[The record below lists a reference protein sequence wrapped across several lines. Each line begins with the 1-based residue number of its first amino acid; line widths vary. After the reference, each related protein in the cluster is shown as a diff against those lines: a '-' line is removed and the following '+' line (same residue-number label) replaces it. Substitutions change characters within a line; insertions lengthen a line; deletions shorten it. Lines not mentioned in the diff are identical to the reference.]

1 MEMARHRE
9 PDAKTFHSC
18 REGLGTGGLAGRGTP
33 HGVCSLHF
41 QTRAHHHHLEET
53 RPSRTFAS
61 SHMKN
66 SSSSSS
72 GLAPGLTLGVC
83 KRKPKALC
91 PAPFLLAAKDEG
103 HVLAGAGRATPG
115 TSSAG
120 GCRRLRRSLG
130 KRRRGQGPPAGLPT
144 ASPVSTLVSTG
155 SRGARLSCSPPLTR
169 ACREGTSHLGGAAV
183 VLQEEQQCR

>member
-1 MEMARHRE
+1 M
-9 PDAKTFHSC
+9 FHGYK
-18 REGLGTGGLAGRGTP
+18 EGLGTGGPARRGTP
-33 HGVCSLHF
+33 RGACSLHF
-41 QTRAHHHHLEET
+41 QTKAHHCHLEIT
-53 RPSRTFAS
+53 RPSGTFVS

-72 GLAPGLTLGVC
+72 GLVPVLTLGVC

-91 PAPFLLAAKDEG
+91 PAPLLLAAKDKG
-103 HVLAGAGRATPG
+103 HVLSGVGRAMPAAP
-115 TSSAG
+115 SAG

-130 KRRRGQGPPAGLPT
+130 KRRRGQRPPAGLPT
-144 ASPVSTLVSTG
+144 ASPVSTLVSAG
-155 SRGARLSCSPPLTR
+155 SRWARLSCSPPLTC